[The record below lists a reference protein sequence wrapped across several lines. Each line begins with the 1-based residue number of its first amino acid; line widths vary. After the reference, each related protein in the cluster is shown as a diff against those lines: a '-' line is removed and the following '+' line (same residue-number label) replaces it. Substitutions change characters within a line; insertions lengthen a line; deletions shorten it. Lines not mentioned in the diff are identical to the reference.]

1 MNTRSNNKNKQ
12 LLMKLIFGSM
22 IKDAIDNNIK
32 YEMDNV
38 KNHKKD
44 EESSEE
50 DDEMKDNEEYE
61 SDDDEDYEDDDDY
74 EEEEDDDDDDGQDTI
89 FLDEDEIKRSEI
101 LSKIEDKVDLP
112 DDVKEKLRSTVEDA
126 HDLSKV
132 QEWVSNVMKI
142 PFNKYI
148 SLPVDGSS
156 SQVEIV
162 NFFKKAKG
170 TLDGIIY
177 GMENVKEEI
186 MSYIAQFI
194 SNKNTKPRVMALQG
208 DAGVGK
214 TSFIRRGLSPILNR
228 PIKCISMGGINDSST
243 FHGFDYT
250 YVGSKYGVI
259 ARSIIECG
267 VMNPIIYMD
276 ELDKISETNAGQ
288 DIMNF
293 LIHITDPEQSMMF
306 EDKYFAGIPIDLSKV
321 MFVFSFNDEH
331 KVNPILLD
339 RLNVIRVNAPSTSEK
354 IVIAKEYML
363 KEICNNVGIST
374 TDVQFSDDAVRK
386 IVMNSDSK
394 GMRDIK
400 RNMETIVLKI
410 NTLRLTNGEIK
421 FSFSVNP
428 REVDEE
434 RLVKVAGKKRIKMME
449 IVKKKIYFID
459 EDKVNK
465 LLFTN
470 NDDSTSYKMMYL

>member
-1 MNTRSNNKNKQ
+1 MSYNTRSNGKNKK
-12 LLMKLIFGSM
+12 LLMKLIFGTM

-32 YEMDNV
+32 DDMDTI
-38 KNHKKD
+38 KNDKKEND
-44 EESSEE
+44 SSD
-50 DDEMKDNEEYE
+50 DDEMDDHDEYDSEE
-61 SDDDEDYEDDDDY
+61 DEDYEDD
-74 EEEEDDDDDDGQDTI
+74 EEDDDEQDTI
-89 FLDEDEIKRSEI
+89 FLDEDDVKRSEI

-112 DDVKEKLRSTVEDA
+112 DSIKEKLRNTVEDA

-170 TLDGIIY
+170 TLDGIIH
-177 GMENVKEEI
+177 GMDNVKEEI

-194 SNKNTKPRVMALQG
+194 SNKHTKPRVMALQG

-250 YVGSKYGVI
+250 YVGSKYGII

-293 LIHITDPEQSMMF
+293 LIHITDPEQSMIF
-306 EDKYFAGIPIDLSKV
+306 EDKYFAGITIDLSKV

-339 RLNVIRVNAPSTSEK
+339 RLNVIRVNTPSTSEK
-354 IVIAKEYML
+354 IVIARDYML

-374 TDVQFSDDAVRK
+374 GDVQFSDEAIRK
-386 IVMNSDSK
+386 IVMNSDAK
-394 GMRDIK
+394 GLRDIK
-400 RNMETIVLKI
+400 RNLETIVMKI

-421 FSFSVNP
+421 FSFSVSP
-428 REVDEE
+428 REVEEE
-434 RLVKVAGKKRIKMME
+434 RLVKLAGKKRIKMIE
-449 IVKKKIYFID
+449 IVKRKIYFID
-459 EDKVNK
+459 EEKVNK
-465 LLFTN
+465 LLYN
-470 NDDSTSYKMMYL
+470 NKDDSTSYKMMYL